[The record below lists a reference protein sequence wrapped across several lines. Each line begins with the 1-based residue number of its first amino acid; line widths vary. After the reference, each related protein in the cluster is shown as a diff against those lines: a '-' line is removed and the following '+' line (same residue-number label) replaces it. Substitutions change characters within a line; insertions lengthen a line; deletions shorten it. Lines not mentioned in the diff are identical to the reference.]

1 MRGKMIGLPG
11 RVATLSLLLASFLSL
26 SAFGRGRLLG
36 QSVPVTGIEIPLTA
50 SVKVGSA
57 SSLTP
62 IVLPFNAS
70 VPAVNWRSS
79 SPAVATVNASGTV
92 TGVSAG
98 TAQIT
103 ALATDGSQII
113 SNATVLIVE
122 PKGSVDGECGLAAVN
137 ASPTAPTAQLCV
149 AGSATAAA
157 AGSGDYAGLWL
168 WSCNGQRGGASTQ
181 CSAYTTRPG
190 SSPLD
195 ANGNVGLTSY
205 ETLPFQSQINTD
217 CGNCSNGLE
226 PASLYFSANP
236 LSIFSI
242 FNPAGYDLNAYEIAG
257 ARGNVVGLEQRGIVP
272 SMGLQRWEDTFDAS
286 FVVPV
291 SATEPSSF
299 AFDRNVF
306 NLPKQPEYLAWS
318 QFIQNHPQY
327 WDLANDGGT
336 VTPDERTF
344 YGQEGYIPPMTP
356 LDPADCPIGM
366 SSCTWGDVY
375 AYKMSLIAAITGSYS
390 VQLSDFSD
398 SFPNGGADLHGFNPR
413 VVAFFANDWNHP
425 NLLTMT
431 TSQQSSWIFA
441 NAYSAWVDFLSRGF
455 GRWDNTLASRI
466 GTASG
471 RAALV
476 SDQCSGSPL
485 AERDRA
491 EDPRFVTNEMRVN
504 GTATSANY
512 ICTWDDQTIQAG
524 RYGPVTRPVLWSLG
538 GAVLTAAF
546 EPIVRYGA
554 NLESDDDNYWS
565 AITSF
570 YPGLTNGAPQS
581 LYGVT
586 VTGDQVEVGYKLMK
600 RLWLWNAWAHLADRS
615 GNVRRALAFTSRDYS
630 DLGVLT
636 AQQLG
641 PLQSLIQSI
650 VPTRP
655 FGPAFYYSDRAMRAA
670 ETYFGQ
676 TQNTYHLCGGG
687 MLGCANENNAIEG
700 FLDSGGNG
708 NYFVSDAALAEITP
722 GSASAPSAWIVPRD
736 WYLSPYTDV
745 SGSTTPDPYTTMPAS
760 EIAALTKIAPI
771 VRSPA
776 DLASA
781 KNQPLSF
788 TTTGGPV
795 AISAACHA
803 AGFGSPSAITFT
815 TTQLQGFGFYDQ
827 YGRLIV
833 VVSNPSPCPD
843 ATALSGTINLPGL
856 AAGTYT
862 VTDLFA
868 NTSTQVTLGGGS
880 TGIPVTVSRWDTL
893 AFAIVP

>member
-1 MRGKMIGLPG
+1 M
-11 RVATLSLLLASFLSL
+11 ATVS
-26 SAFGRGRLLG
+26 
-36 QSVPVTGIEIPLTA
+36 
-50 SVKVGSA
+50 GSG
-57 SSLTP
+57 
-62 IVLPFNAS
+62 
-70 VPAVNWRSS
+70 
-79 SPAVATVNASGTV
+79 AVA
-92 TGVSAG
+92 GVSVG

-103 ALATDGSQII
+103 AMAADGSQIV
-113 SNATVLIVE
+113 SAPTAVTVE
-122 PKGSVDGECGLAAVN
+122 PRGSVDGACGLATVT
-137 ASPTAPTAQLCV
+137 ASVTAPTAQLCV
-149 AGSATAAA
+149 AGTATPAA
-157 AGSGDYAGLWL
+157 AGSADFAGLWL
-168 WSCNGQRGGASTQ
+168 WSCNGQKRGASTQ
-181 CSAYTTRPG
+181 CSAYTTRTG
-190 SSPLD
+190 SSPFD
-195 ANGNVGLTSY
+195 AAGDVGATSY
-205 ETLPFQSQINTD
+205 ATLPFQGQVNTD
-217 CGNCSNGLE
+217 CNNCSYGLE

-236 LSIFSI
+236 QSIFSI

-257 ARGNVVGLEQRGIVP
+257 ARGNVVGLEQQGIVP

-286 FVVPV
+286 FIVPV
-291 SATEPSSF
+291 SAAEPSGI
-299 AFDRNVF
+299 AYDRGVF
-306 NLPKQPEYLAWS
+306 NFPKQPEYLAWS
-318 QFIQNHPQY
+318 QFIQYHPQY
-327 WDLANDGGT
+327 WDVANDGGT

-356 LDPADCPIGM
+356 LDPVDCPIGM
-366 SSCTWGDVY
+366 ISCTWGDVY
-375 AYKMSLIAAITGSYS
+375 AYKMSQIAAMTGSYS

-398 SFPNGGADLHGFNPR
+398 SFPNGGANLHGFNPR
-413 VVAFFANDWNHP
+413 VVAVFANDWNHP

-431 TSQQSSWIFA
+431 TAQQSSWIFA

-455 GRWDNTLASRI
+455 GRWDNTLSNRI

-491 EDPRFVTNEMRVN
+491 EDPRFVTAEMRIN
-504 GTATSANY
+504 GTPTSANY
-512 ICTWDDQTIQAG
+512 ICTWDDQTINAG
-524 RYGPVTRPVLWSLG
+524 RYGPVVRSPMWSLG
-538 GAVLTAAF
+538 GAVLTAAY

-554 NLESDDDNYWS
+554 NLESDDYNYWS

-570 YPGLTNGAPQS
+570 YPGLTNGAPQT
-581 LYGVT
+581 LYGVS

-600 RLWLWNAWAHLADRS
+600 RLWLWNAWAHIADRS

-641 PLQSLIQSI
+641 PLQSLIQTI
-650 VPTRP
+650 VPARP
-655 FGPAFYYSDRAMRAA
+655 FGPAFYYSRTAMRAA

-676 TQNTYHLCGGG
+676 TQNTYGLCGGG
-687 MLGCANENNAIEG
+687 MLGCANEGNAIEG
-700 FLDSGGNG
+700 FLDSGGDG
-708 NYFVSDAALAEITP
+708 DYFVSDAALAEMTP

-736 WYLSPYTDV
+736 WYLSPYTDPET
-745 SGSTTPDPYTTMPAS
+745 GSTTPDPYTTMPAS

-771 VRSPA
+771 VRSPG

-803 AGFGSPSAITFT
+803 AGFGTPSAIGFT

-827 YGRLIV
+827 SGRLIV

-893 AFAIVP
+893 ALAIVP